1 MVKIAASILAADFS
15 DLYKAVRRVEKAADS
30 LHLDIM
36 DGHFVPNITFGP
48 DIVRSLRD
56 KVDLPFEAH
65 LMVDNPQE
73 WVAPFA
79 RAGCDLITVHVETS
93 YHLDRLITLI
103 RKEGVKAG
111 VALNPSTSL
120 SQLEH
125 ILSRVD
131 LVLPMTVN
139 PGFGAQELLGW
150 VLPKIRSLR
159 EITKEKGLSLEIE
172 VDGGVNQATAK
183 EVAASGATVLVAGT
197 AVFNANDPKEAVFE
211 LKRNCDGAFSR
222 EKEGVIQWRQR
233 LG

>member
-15 DLYKAVRRVEKAADS
+15 DLYEAVRKVEKAADS
-30 LHLDIM
+30 LHFDIM

-56 KVDLPFEAH
+56 KVGLPFEAH

-73 WVAPFA
+73 WIVPFA
-79 RAGCDLITVHVETS
+79 RAGCDLITVHIETS
-93 YHLDRLITLI
+93 YYLDRLISLI
-103 RKEGVKAG
+103 KKEGVKAG

-139 PGFGAQELLGW
+139 PGFGAQEFLSW
-150 VLPKIRSLR
+150 VLPKIRTLR
-159 EITKEKGLSLEIE
+159 KIAREKGLSLEIE
-172 VDGGVNQATAK
+172 VDGGINQATAK
-183 EVAASGATVLVAGT
+183 EVVTSGATVLVAGT
-197 AVFNANDPKEAVFE
+197 AVFNVNDPKEAIFE
-211 LKRNCDGAFSR
+211 LKRSCGSLFSR
-222 EKEGVIQWRQR
+222 EKEGVVRWRQR
-233 LG
+233 LD

>member
-15 DLYKAVRRVEKAADS
+15 DLYGTVRKVEKAADS
-30 LHLDIM
+30 LHFDIM

-73 WVAPFA
+73 WIVPFT
-79 RAGCDLITVHVETS
+79 RAGCDLITIHVETS

-103 RKEGVKAG
+103 KKQGVRAG

-120 SQLEH
+120 DQLEH

-139 PGFGAQELLGW
+139 PGFGAQEFLGW
-150 VLPKIRSLR
+150 VLSKIRSLR
-159 EITKEKGLSLEIE
+159 EIAQEKGLSLEIE
-172 VDGGVNQATAK
+172 VDGGINQATAK
-183 EVAASGATVLVAGT
+183 EVAASGATSLVAGT
-197 AVFNANDPKEAVFE
+197 AVFNANNPKKAISE
-211 LKRNCDGAFSR
+211 LKRSCG
-222 EKEGVIQWRQR
+222 
-233 LG
+233 